1 MNDACGVD
9 VLHAPEDLVDE
20 ELDVVVA
27 QLLRL
32 HDVVQVGTHQVGH
45 EVHVGELGLVARR
58 RENVEKA
65 DNLRSEKLGRSKC
78 EIGRGANFGMHTFSW
93 FMCLS
98 ILNSR

>member
-58 RENVEKA
+58 RENVEQA
-65 DNLRSEKLGRSKC
+65 DNLRSEKVQDQNVKLGAVLISECIRS
-78 EIGRGANFGMHTFSW
+78 RGSCA
-93 FMCLS
+93 
-98 ILNSR
+98 